1 MCKLIDFEKP
11 QTWCAAQV
19 NVTSF
24 NNNIIFSFQ
33 NKQKE
38 NYHLKMCLQIQ
49 IISVIVIGY
58 TLVTADA
65 ELITSF
71 ERTSIQTERKMN
83 TCT

>member
-1 MCKLIDFEKP
+1 
-11 QTWCAAQV
+11 
-19 NVTSF
+19 
-24 NNNIIFSFQ
+24 
-33 NKQKE
+33 
-38 NYHLKMCLQIQ
+38 MCLQIQ

-58 TLVTADA
+58 TLVIADA